1 MRKIYLLF
9 FVLTTTIVYCQETS
23 DFELIDKTFQY
34 QFNKA
39 TNEFTICQISKTE
52 RNCTIYHLKNED
64 AFALPEMQSHIT
76 AYYKDLKET
85 LRSYDSLEIEFSTTT
100 LLNKKKDTVYIKQPI
115 KVKAFLIELTKANND
130 TIYSLK
136 PLNSIFKPL
145 DSIKIKYS
153 EIVSKDAEFKLKLKQ
168 TLIDSLNNKKDD
180 ILKIVTQ
187 TYTDEFN
194 SFYKRKIAKS
204 EDYTYLATEEFTLS
218 NDSTEKIIWLHLIKK
233 NIFYL
238 KAISEKDEKSFKI
251 YGPLKTDIGE
261 SEFVQRIFEQY
272 NQFAK
277 VNSNDLTLEKIF
289 ALIKSPLENNSKKE
303 SKKFQKEMVAAVA
316 DSIENI
322 ETTYSGRIILK
333 KEFKLYPTGNENKIE
348 KTFKV
353 DSATISFFNNRADN
367 IAIVGRLD
375 GKSYVL
381 LNNLY
386 SLPLREFNNPSQT
399 NGFPNKYK
407 YHYNDVFDYVP
418 DLKYNYAVKS
428 EEIQLLPE
436 KPVKIRERKLMD
448 YFTGIF
454 FSDFL
459 GLNNNNTNG
468 LIVAEAQMRFP
479 LHLRNYKFFTLLD
492 NITIHA
498 SANLFSGFANSNR
511 KIELADI
518 NSTSPESFVEND
530 PFRFKTDNFNLL
542 LNNNIDAG
550 IRASIA
556 TLEWKGAS
564 TFVHLRYGLRFLRT
578 GVEYNLNE
586 SLTTE
591 DGSTI
596 NTLFEKRDFQIFSV
610 GQELETNFEIR
621 PQSNIGAD
629 LTIGLNWFGAT
640 GTNKND
646 IKFNTTNNSPNI
658 KVMANLYA
666 LTNPNNRKS
675 GLFFRL
681 GGHYDLGNYD
691 LYPQIMVGYATNLT
705 SFVNRVQSK

>member
-1 MRKIYLLF
+1 LNTDRL
-9 FVLTTTIVYCQETS
+9 S
-23 DFELIDKTFQY
+23 
-34 QFNKA
+34 
-39 TNEFTICQISKTE
+39 
-52 RNCTIYHLKNED
+52 
-64 AFALPEMQSHIT
+64 
-76 AYYKDLKET
+76 
-85 LRSYDSLEIEFSTTT
+85 EI
-100 LLNKKKDTVYIKQPI
+100 KKDTIYFDKPLEIS
-115 KVKAFLIELTKANND
+115 ALLIELKEMDKDSVYNYEIN
-130 TIYSLK
+130 
-136 PLNSIFKPL
+136 PLNPSFESIGNITIKHKGL
-145 DSIKIKYS
+145 ITNKDSNFEAAI
-153 EIVSKDAEFKLKLKQ
+153 KQ
-168 TLIDSLNNKKDD
+168 TLIDSLKSKKEQ
-180 ILKIVTQ
+180 ITKTVTGI
-187 TYTDEFN
+187 YADEFN
-194 SFYKRKIAKS
+194 SFYKRKISKTK
-204 EDYTYLATEEFTLS
+204 DYLYLTTEELIPADTTKTKES
-218 NDSTEKIIWLHLIKK
+218 IVWLHLISK
-233 NIFYL
+233 NLFYL
-238 KAISEKDEKSFKI
+238 KAKSASDEKLFKI
-251 YGPLKTDIGE
+251 YGPLEMDISE
-261 SEFVQRIFEQY
+261 TEFVQRIFEQH
-272 NQFAK
+272 NQFKK
-277 VNSNDLTLEKIF
+277 VNENNLVIEKIF
-289 ALIKSPLENNSKKE
+289 AFLRLPLENNRIKE
-303 SKKFQKEMVAAVA
+303 SNNLQKKMLASIA

-322 ETTYSGRIILK
+322 KTTYSGRMILN
-333 KEFKLYPTGNENKIE
+333 KEFKLYPTGRDNRIE

-399 NGFPNKYK
+399 NGFPDNYK
-407 YHYNDVFDYVP
+407 YHYNDIFDYVP

-428 EEIQLLPE
+428 EEIQLVPE
-436 KPVKIRERKLMD
+436 KPVKIKERKLMD

-479 LHLRNYKFFTLLD
+479 LHLRNYRFFTLLD

-530 PFRFKTDNFNLL
+530 PFRFTTDNFNLL

-596 NTLFEKRDFQIFSV
+596 NMLFEKRDFQIFSV

-646 IKFNTTNNSPNI
+646 IKFNTTNNSPNL

-705 SFVNRVQSK
+705 SFVNRVQTK